1 VEAQPQVSGYV
12 YLASPYSH
20 HDAAVRQERYQA
32 ACKKAAQYASKGIAH
47 FCPIAQSHPVAD
59 YMDEAKRMDFELW
72 MKNDLPLLRMAQEL
86 HVLCIDGWRSSRG
99 VTREIEYATLLGIP
113 VKQVFMDI
121 LP

>member
-1 VEAQPQVSGYV
+1 MNGYV

-20 HDAAVRQERYQA
+20 ADASVRLGRFHA

-72 MKNDLPLLRMAQEL
+72 MRNDLPLLRHAAEL
-86 HVLCIDGWRSSRG
+86 HVLCIEGWRSSRG
-99 VTREIEYATLLGIP
+99 VTREIEYATQVGIP
-113 VKQVFMDI
+113 VKQVFPDI
-121 LP
+121 EP